1 MNSWNQWYLKFRV
14 AHKYMFLISN
24 RVYELKGE
32 IICWKAHHQN
42 NSLNSS
48 IMNFS
53 WIWAFIFCLTILFN
67 IFSKLTI
74 NSRINW
80 VIPWKENPLRHVC
93 VCLLYDN
100 DTSNMIHRQEHHP
113 FSECLRCVFHLKF
126 DTLTITSKW
135 SHFITWLPASHE
147 QINGHTFVT
156 NLFVCFSNAFFK
168 RILSSSELNIFSSKV
183 VSR

>member
-1 MNSWNQWYLKFRV
+1 MNSWNQWYLKFQV

-32 IICWKAHHQN
+32 IICGKARHQN

-113 FSECLRCVFHLKF
+113 FLCVFTMCVSLKIWYSHHNFQMAAFYHLA
-126 DTLTITSKW
+126 TSV
-135 SHFITWLPASHE
+135 TW
-147 QINGHTFVT
+147 T
-156 NLFVCFSNAFFK
+156 NNRPYFRDEPFCVFFERILQENLKLK
-168 RILSSSELNIFSSKV
+168 RIKYFSL
-183 VSR
+183 